1 MKKSLPYPPGTTVMI
16 TKLSAC
22 NNPVVGPG
30 SWENWVPGGAENRG
44 SLPVDYELQG
54 VLMAP
59 VRVGGQIHVF
69 RTWRNGVEADG
80 FFESTPIVKIR
91 KPSLVETFNS
101 VYRVSVPKREEEEE

>member
-1 MKKSLPYPPGTTVMI
+1 MKKSLPFPPGTAVLI

-30 SWENWVPGGAENRG
+30 CWEHWIPGGADNKG

-54 VLMAP
+54 VLLAP

-69 RTWRNGVEADG
+69 RTCRNGVRADG
-80 FFESTPIVKIR
+80 FFYSTPIVKIR
-91 KPSLVETFNS
+91 EPSLVETFNS
-101 VYRVSVPKREEEEE
+101 VYRVSVTTRDEEEE